1 MFVLP
6 YPAIEQQVVILQ
18 VTKTAAHGAIKAM
31 GGRPSLK
38 PLRTA
43 MLERDVATTEPS
55 VPAGGDPWEDEKWSQ
70 YKWTVYRGEAYD
82 LTSYLER
89 HPGGKWLINLAIG
102 RDCTGLFESYH
113 LRPEIAS
120 AAFKRL
126 PKLADFPVAAV
137 PKSPY
142 PNDSELYNSIRCAL
156 LEPWR
161 SAYAPNVAAL
171 RPGIDAH
178 LAVCIPPV

>member
-1 MFVLP
+1 LHCLGLP
-6 YPAIEQQVVILQ
+6 VNSRFANVQVI
-18 VTKTAAHGAIKAM
+18 KTAGRGAVKAV
-31 GGRPSLK
+31 GGRASLK

-43 MLERDVATTEPS
+43 MLERDVATAQPS
-55 VPAGGDPWEDEKWSQ
+55 IPAGADPWEDEKWSK
-70 YKWTVYRGEAYD
+70 YTWTVYRGEAYD
-82 LTSYLER
+82 LTSYLAK

-126 PKLADFPVAAV
+126 PKLEDFPVEAV

-142 PNDSELYNSIRCAL
+142 PNDSELYNTIRCAL
-156 LEPWR
+156 IE
-161 SAYAPNVAAL
+161 
-171 RPGIDAH
+171 H
-178 LAVCIPPV
+178 